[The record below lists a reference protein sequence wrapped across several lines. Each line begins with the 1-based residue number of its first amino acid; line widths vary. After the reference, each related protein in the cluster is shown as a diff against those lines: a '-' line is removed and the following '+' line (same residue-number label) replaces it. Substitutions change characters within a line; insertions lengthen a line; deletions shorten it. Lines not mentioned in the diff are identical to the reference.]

1 MYGFWGD
8 NCKIMQ
14 QAKQRRQ
21 NKAKA
26 YRSLRPQTFSI
37 DCFAIK
43 LPSAESFAWDPLNS
57 WHPSSF
63 VESVVVAIAVTLS
76 WTHEE
81 QQIQCV
87 FSDADVVV
95 VSCGV
100 RMNTVMLRSY
110 QYNER
115 TNRVVGRL
123 KACMHLL
130 LCSTSAYVLHCHHQP
145 TIQWNAL
152 STPIYVIQLMPS
164 ALMLYLAFLSH
175 FHTMLELR
183 NLSMVWGYNGGRQIL
198 LVNKIISYFIPSL

>member
-1 MYGFWGD
+1 MQQFCLFTFCLCFSQSSFLFSFMLNNRPIQTKNWD
-8 NCKIMQ
+8 FSTAIQKIKRQEASSVLSSLSSPPFLSLSAFPNCKIMQ

-87 FSDADVVV
+87 FYDADVVV

-115 TNRVVGRL
+115 
-123 KACMHLL
+123 A
-130 LCSTSAYVLHCHHQP
+130 
-145 TIQWNAL
+145 
-152 STPIYVIQLMPS
+152 
-164 ALMLYLAFLSH
+164 
-175 FHTMLELR
+175 
-183 NLSMVWGYNGGRQIL
+183 
-198 LVNKIISYFIPSL
+198 

>member
-1 MYGFWGD
+1 MQQFCLFTFCLCFSHSSFLFSFMLNNRPIQTKNWDFSTAIQKENVKRHLRCFHRCHRLPSSHSPLFLTYMYGFWGD

-43 LPSAESFAWDPLNS
+43 LPSAESFSWDPLNS

-87 FSDADVVV
+87 FYDADVVV

-110 QYNER
+110 HYNEG
-115 TNRVVGRL
+115 T
-123 KACMHLL
+123 
-130 LCSTSAYVLHCHHQP
+130 
-145 TIQWNAL
+145 
-152 STPIYVIQLMPS
+152 
-164 ALMLYLAFLSH
+164 
-175 FHTMLELR
+175 
-183 NLSMVWGYNGGRQIL
+183 
-198 LVNKIISYFIPSL
+198 